1 MIVFYLLTSL
11 LVPFASILDTHFIL
25 NLVFHMLQPYP
36 YLNFHWKM
44 KILGNDI
51 TYSLDMILFLLSI
64 LRFSSFTTIFSF
76 WYIFTSH
83 RSTRIFNHFNGKNIN
98 KGIDWGFAFKVTTK
112 YFNLLSLIPIFM
124 IIIYL
129 YGLVFKVVEDFDPDG
144 VYTRFNNIT
153 NCLWF
158 ILVTMTTIGYGDFT
172 PATMIGRIIIV
183 TCCIVGVFMISLI
196 FSSFVVLTD
205 LENSELEAYNQIE
218 YFYLKD
224 KNKAEHESYLNDF
237 ISYKINKLR
246 RHSSSGID
254 ALVEKYKLEI
264 KKKRIQQI
272 KRKNGSEKKVL
283 ENFSNAITKS
293 WEKVDE
299 YLINFSNISPRLLSN
314 CDVLSEKGPL
324 LRDELK
330 SSQKLSFQ
338 IFNLAKFFNRC
349 GGMIEITDGNL
360 VNSKTMI
367 QTEKLNKAILSFT
380 KVYNNRKIKCVNLKQ
395 VEKGD
400 RLDTF
405 FNLDYVLKLQ
415 NRSPEKILYDSS
427 LVNQNEIKLKSSIIA
442 NKSITVENFNDSST
456 IKNNSEN
463 LETLDELKVIDEE
476 LSDWDN

>member
-1 MIVFYLLTSL
+1 
-11 LVPFASILDTHFIL
+11 
-25 NLVFHMLQPYP
+25 MLQPYP

-44 KILGNDI
+44 KILGIDV
-51 TYSLDMILFLLSI
+51 TYSLDMILFIISI
-64 LRFSSFTTIFSF
+64 FRFSSFITIFSF
-76 WYIFTSH
+76 WYIFTSE
-83 RSTRIFNHFNGKNIN
+83 RSARIFNHFNGKNIK
-98 KGIDWGFAFKVTTK
+98 KGLDWGFSFKVTTK

-124 IIIYL
+124 IVIYL
-129 YGLVFKVVEDFDPDG
+129 YGLVFKVVEDFDPEG

-218 YFYLKD
+218 YFYFKD
-224 KNKAEHESYLNDF
+224 KNKAEYESYLNDF

-246 RHSSSGID
+246 RNSSSGLD

-264 KKKRIQQI
+264 KKKRIMQQI
-272 KRKNGSEKKVL
+272 KNKKGSEKKVL
-283 ENFSNAITKS
+283 EKFSNAITKS

-314 CDVLSEKGPL
+314 CDDLKDKGPS

-349 GGMIEITDGNL
+349 GGLLEITDGNL
-360 VNSKTMI
+360 LNSKTMI

-380 KVYNNRKIKCVNLKQ
+380 KVYNHRKSKCVHLK
-395 VEKGD
+395 EKEKSD

-405 FNLDYVLKLQ
+405 YNLDYVLKLQ
-415 NRSPEKILYDSS
+415 NRSPDKPSNDSS
-427 LVNQNEIKLKSSIIA
+427 TNSQNEIKVKSSIIA
-442 NKSITVENFNDSST
+442 NKSITFENFYDSST
-456 IKNNSEN
+456 KKNNLEN
-463 LETLDELKVIDEE
+463 IETLDALKVIDEE